1 MQSILILFESQKI
14 FSKSRIHYLKFKKDY
29 MATITNPFATLSNS
43 QLVKVTKDQN
53 LGNDFDYAAGQD
65 YLFPWEQN
73 DKVMK

>member
-1 MQSILILFESQKI
+1 
-14 FSKSRIHYLKFKKDY
+14 